1 MSVTPLC
8 IVYASKAM
16 HVVQCQA
23 GGDGANPTHKHDL
36 CGFGICAILTDM
48 DTDLHKVYISD
59 LG

>member
-1 MSVTPLC
+1 
-8 IVYASKAM
+8 M

-23 GGDGANPTHKHDL
+23 GGDEANPTHKHDL
-36 CGFGICAILTDM
+36 CGFGICAIRTDM